1 MFPYPSGAGLHVG
14 HPEGYTAT
22 DIMSRFWRMQGYDV
36 LHPMGWDAFGLP
48 AEQHAINT
56 GTHPA
61 VTTYENIATFKRQL
75 KSLGFS
81 YDWSREL
88 STTDDHYVRWT
99 QWIFLQLFK
108 KGLAFQSEVSVNW
121 CPALGTVLA
130 NEEVINGK
138 SERGDHPVIR
148 QPLRQWVLKITD
160 YADKLE
166 EGLKDM
172 EWPEGTL
179 SAQKQW
185 IGRSEGASIK
195 FSIAGVENQSIEVF
209 TTRPDTLMGVT
220 YVVLAPEHP
229 FVDQLTTV
237 EQRAAVDAYRRE
249 AASKSD
255 LERTAIGKDQGK
267 SGVALGSFVVHP
279 LTQERVPIWIA
290 DYVLAGY
297 GTGAVMAWAGSCW
310 YYLRFTDPTNTK
322 EIFSREAASWLPVD
336 LYVGGQEHAVLH
348 LLYARFWHKVL
359 FDIGVVDHPE
369 PFKKLVHQGM
379 ILGGDGE
386 KMSKSRGNVINPDDI
401 VHEYG
406 ADALRLYEMFMGPL
420 EATKPWQSNQLMGVV
435 RFRDRVF
442 SLIQPGRLTT
452 QAPQGEVL
460 VEMHKTIKKVTHDIE
475 KMSFNTAISAMMI
488 FANKLSSLGP
498 QQVPQQAVESLVLLL
513 SPFAP
518 HVAEEMWSLM
528 GHQQSLAH
536 EQWPTFDAKLAE
548 DAVVKIAVQ
557 INGKVR
563 ATIEVAKDI
572 DEATVIRHAMEQGN
586 VAKFTQDKQIKKTIY
601 VPGRIVNIIV

>member
-1 MFPYPSGAGLHVG
+1 M
-14 HPEGYTAT
+14 
-22 DIMSRFWRMQGYDV
+22 
-36 LHPMGWDAFGLP
+36 
-48 AEQHAINT
+48 
-56 GTHPA
+56 
-61 VTTYENIATFKRQL
+61 
-75 KSLGFS
+75 
-81 YDWSREL
+81 
-88 STTDDHYVRWT
+88 
-99 QWIFLQLFK
+99 
-108 KGLAFQSEVSVNW
+108 
-121 CPALGTVLA
+121 
-130 NEEVINGK
+130 
-138 SERGDHPVIR
+138 
-148 QPLRQWVLKITD
+148 
-160 YADKLE
+160 
-166 EGLKDM
+166 
-172 EWPEGTL
+172 
-179 SAQKQW
+179 
-185 IGRSEGASIK
+185 
-195 FSIAGVENQSIEVF
+195 
-209 TTRPDTLMGVT
+209 
-220 YVVLAPEHP
+220 
-229 FVDQLTTV
+229 
-237 EQRAAVDAYRRE
+237 
-249 AASKSD
+249 
-255 LERTAIGKDQGK
+255 
-267 SGVALGSFVVHP
+267 
-279 LTQERVPIWIA
+279 
-290 DYVLAGY
+290 
-297 GTGAVMAWAGSCW
+297 
-310 YYLRFTDPTNTK
+310 RFTDPRNTK

-379 ILGGDGE
+379 ILGSDGE

-488 FANKLSSLGP
+488 FTNKLSSLGP

>member
-1 MFPYPSGAGLHVG
+1 M
-14 HPEGYTAT
+14 
-22 DIMSRFWRMQGYDV
+22 
-36 LHPMGWDAFGLP
+36 
-48 AEQHAINT
+48 
-56 GTHPA
+56 
-61 VTTYENIATFKRQL
+61 
-75 KSLGFS
+75 
-81 YDWSREL
+81 
-88 STTDDHYVRWT
+88 
-99 QWIFLQLFK
+99 
-108 KGLAFQSEVSVNW
+108 
-121 CPALGTVLA
+121 
-130 NEEVINGK
+130 
-138 SERGDHPVIR
+138 
-148 QPLRQWVLKITD
+148 
-160 YADKLE
+160 
-166 EGLKDM
+166 
-172 EWPEGTL
+172 
-179 SAQKQW
+179 
-185 IGRSEGASIK
+185 
-195 FSIAGVENQSIEVF
+195 
-209 TTRPDTLMGVT
+209 
-220 YVVLAPEHP
+220 
-229 FVDQLTTV
+229 
-237 EQRAAVDAYRRE
+237 
-249 AASKSD
+249 
-255 LERTAIGKDQGK
+255 
-267 SGVALGSFVVHP
+267 
-279 LTQERVPIWIA
+279 
-290 DYVLAGY
+290 
-297 GTGAVMAWAGSCW
+297 
-310 YYLRFTDPTNTK
+310 RFTDPTNTK